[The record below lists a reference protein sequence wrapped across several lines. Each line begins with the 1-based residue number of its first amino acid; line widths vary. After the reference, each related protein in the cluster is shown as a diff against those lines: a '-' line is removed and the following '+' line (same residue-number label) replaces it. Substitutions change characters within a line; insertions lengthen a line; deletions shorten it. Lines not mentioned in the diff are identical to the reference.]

1 MKDHVKREEGPEQ
14 DITAYFACDGMA
26 PLYKTSK
33 KLACVANASAISR

>member
-1 MKDHVKREEGPEQ
+1 MKDHVKRKKGSEQ
-14 DITAYFACDGMA
+14 GIAAYFACEGMA